1 MHMAWMK
8 TVCGRLESRY
18 RYSNKLVYNNYP
30 WPEPSSN
37 QRGAIEVA
45 AQAVLDARAPQ
56 LASGA
61 SLADIYDP
69 LTMPAELLKAHQ
81 ALDRLVEKT
90 YRGKP
95 FSSDR
100 ERVEH
105 LFVLYEKIT
114 SPLAPVAKRKA
125 RS

>member
-1 MHMAWMK
+1 
-8 TVCGRLESRY
+8 
-18 RYSNKLVYNNYP
+18 
-30 WPEPSSN
+30 
-37 QRGAIEVA
+37 
-45 AQAVLDARAPQ
+45 